1 MPPVMRRDRFR
12 PAPGTRLPL
21 LAAGLAVA
29 ASTVLAA
36 AAGAGGYEDVDPF
49 IGTGGEGHT
58 YPGATVPFGM
68 VQLSP
73 DTEVRHFRQ
82 SFPWAAGYRF
92 GDPTILGFSHTHFS
106 GTGHSDL
113 GDVLLVPTVGPVQ
126 LEPGTAE
133 DPDSGYRSRFAHAT
147 ERAEPG
153 YYAVRLDDP
162 GVEVELTAT
171 ERVGLHRYRFPATD
185 QAHVV
190 LDLVHS
196 IYDYDGKVLWSELR
210 VESDRRVTGLRRTK
224 GWAPDR
230 HLYFA
235 LEFSKPFRS
244 WAVVNEREETYRG
257 FGRGRESRLENY
269 REAFGRGLRAHF
281 DFATADRE
289 EILVKV
295 AISSVGIDGAVEN
308 LEAELPGWDFDAV
321 RAAAREAW
329 RRELGRVEIEAAPA
343 TRRIFYTAL
352 YHSMLAPVLYMDVDR
367 RYRGLDG
374 AIHVADGYTNY
385 HVFSLWDTF
394 RAAHPWFT
402 ILHPGRDADMIR
414 SMLAH
419 RRQSVHGILPVWSFG
434 SEETW
439 CMIGYHAAPV
449 IADAY
454 LKGIRG
460 FDPDEALAAMTASA
474 TYAPYGG
481 LGAYMEHG
489 FVPIDLEVEGASK
502 TLEYAYDDWTIA
514 RMAAALGRG
523 EEEREFRRRAASFR
537 AVWDPGTGFMRARRS
552 DGAFREPFDPL
563 WAEYGGDYTE
573 GNAWQYSWFVPHDV
587 AALIELMGGP
597 ERFVAKLDELFAL
610 EAGSERTGD
619 VEDIAGLIGQYA
631 HGNEPSQHIAYL
643 YAFAGRPWR
652 TQERIRQIVTT
663 LFDDTPAG
671 ISGNEDC
678 GQMSA
683 WYLFSALGF
692 YPVAPGSN
700 QYVFG
705 APQVERA
712 VIDLGGG
719 KRFTMVAE
727 NLSAENLYVQS
738 VRLDGRPYEL
748 AFLRHEDLAAGATLT
763 FVMGPEPNPAWASSP
778 ESAPYS
784 MSRQP

>member
-1 MPPVMRRDRFR
+1 MSRNAPALPTRGPGRRR
-12 PAPGTRLPL
+12 
-21 LAAGLAVA
+21 AAAALAVA
-29 ASTVLAA
+29 VATALAA
-36 AAGAGGYEDVDPF
+36 PAFAGGFEDVDPF

-58 YPGATVPFGM
+58 YPGATVPWGM

-73 DTEVRHFRQ
+73 DTEIRHFRE

-113 GDVLLVPTVGPVQ
+113 GDFLLAPTVGPVQ
-126 LEPGTAE
+126 LTPGTAD
-133 DPDSGYRSRFAHAT
+133 DPDSGYRSRYSHAT

-162 GVEVELTAT
+162 GIGVELTAT
-171 ERVGLHRYRFPATD
+171 ARVGLHRFRFPATD
-185 QAHVV
+185 QAHLV
-190 LDLVHS
+190 LDLVSS

-210 VESDRRVTGLRRTK
+210 VEGDRRVTGTRITK
-224 GWAPDR
+224 GWAPGR
-230 HLYFA
+230 ELHFA
-235 LEFSKPFRS
+235 MEVSKPFRS
-244 WAVVNEREETYRG
+244 WTVVDEHRETYLG
-257 FGRGRESRLENY
+257 FGPGRERVLVEP
-269 REAFGRGLRAHF
+269 REAFGRKLRAHF
-281 DFATADRE
+281 DFAMAEGE
-289 EILVKV
+289 ELLVKV
-295 AISSVGIDGAVEN
+295 AISQVGVDGALGN
-308 LEAELPGWDFDAV
+308 LEAEVPGWDFDGV
-321 RAAAREAW
+321 RRAARETW
-329 RRELGRVEIEAAPA
+329 SRELDRVRIEADAA

-352 YHSMLAPVLYMDVDR
+352 YHSMLAPVVAGDADG
-367 RYRGLDG
+367 RYRGPDG
-374 AIHVADGYTNY
+374 GIHVADGYDHY

-394 RAAHPWFT
+394 RALHPWLT
-402 ILHPGRDADMIR
+402 LLEPERDADMIR

-419 RRQSVHGILPVWSFG
+419 RRQSAHGILPVWSFG
-434 SEETW
+434 GEETW
-439 CMIGYHAAPV
+439 CMIGYHAVPV

-460 FDPDEALAAMTASA
+460 FDADDAFAAMVASA

-489 FVPIDLEVEGASK
+489 WVPIDLEKEGASK

-523 EEEREFRRRAASFR
+523 EEEREFRRRAGSFR
-537 AVWDPGTGFMRARRS
+537 AIWDPDTGFMRARRS

-563 WAEYGGDYTE
+563 WAQYGSDYTE

-587 AALIELMGGP
+587 AALIELMGGAD
-597 ERFVAKLDELFAL
+597 RFVARLDELFAL
-610 EAGSERTGD
+610 EADEEKYGH

-643 YAFAGRPWR
+643 YSFAGRPWR
-652 TQERIRQIVTT
+652 TQERVRQIVTT

-683 WYLFSALGF
+683 WYLFTALGF

-700 QYVFG
+700 QYVIG
-705 APQVERA
+705 APQVARA
-712 VIDLGGG
+712 EIDLGGG
-719 KRFTMVAE
+719 RRLTVAAE
-727 NLSAENLYVQS
+727 GLSADNLYIQS
-738 VRLDGRPYEL
+738 VRLDGEPWDKAY
-748 AFLRHEDLAAGATLT
+748 LRHEDLARGAALT
-763 FVMGPEPNPAWASSP
+763 FVMGPEPNPDWASSP
-778 ESAPYS
+778 AAAPYS
-784 MSRQP
+784 MSRER